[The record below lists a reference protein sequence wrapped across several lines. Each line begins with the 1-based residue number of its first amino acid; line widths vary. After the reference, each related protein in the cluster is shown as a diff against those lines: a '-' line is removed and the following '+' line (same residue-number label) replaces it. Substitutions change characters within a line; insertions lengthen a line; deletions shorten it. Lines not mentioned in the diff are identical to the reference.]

1 MDKELHQPLVCKF
14 TLFLAEA
21 DNQEPHPLI
30 FSAQNEN
37 VNYAAKDTDDLN
49 NDHEKCGQCIQE
61 DTANSIQKISFLYI
75 VMRIWGHWRR
85 ASAEWR
91 TEMGQDK
98 VCSLYFC
105 WIFNCGLLSNAWK
118 LAFY

>member
-1 MDKELHQPLVCKF
+1 MNLMDKELHQPLVCKF

-49 NDHEKCGQCIQE
+49 NDHEKMRTMHPRGHSEQYSKDLLPVHCHE
-61 DTANSIQKISFLYI
+61 DL
-75 VMRIWGHWRR
+75 R
-85 ASAEWR
+85 ALTKSKCRMADR
-91 TEMGQDK
+91 DGA
-98 VCSLYFC
+98 
-105 WIFNCGLLSNAWK
+105 G
-118 LAFY
+118 